1 MTLTIK
7 HGELARPDRYMNL
20 GKDYI
25 QRGKGKFQVCRH
37 TCGKRTA
44 NYRHVREATHAF
56 HTETYNDST
65 IGLFVTSLNNL
76 KFG

>member
-37 TCGKRTA
+37 TCGKRA
-44 NYRHVREATHAF
+44 AKKNYRHVREATYAS
-56 HTETYNDST
+56 HTET
-65 IGLFVTSLNNL
+65 
-76 KFG
+76 